1 MRFTS
6 TSTIAHPRAEVF
18 AAYRDRLP
26 EIVSFMDDISHI
38 VVLSREEDGD
48 TVTLHNEWHSAR
60 EVPKVAQAFIKP
72 DQLQWD
78 DHATWNQADFTCAFN
93 IKTRAFRDAVT
104 CTGTNRFVEDGDVT
118 KVILEGDFEVDV
130 QQIPGVPRLLAGRIA
145 PQIEKFIVQLIQPN
159 LEKTNQAVGRFL
171 DAQG

>member
-26 EIVSFMDDISHI
+26 EIVAYMDDISKI
-38 VVLSREEDGD
+38 VVLSREADGAI
-48 TVTLHNEWHSAR
+48 VKLHNEWHSAR

-78 DHATWNQADFTCAFN
+78 DHATWDASAFTCHFD
-93 IKTRAFRDAVT
+93 IKTRAFREAVH

-118 KVILEGDFEVDV
+118 KVVLEGDFEVDV
-130 QQIPGVPRLLAGRIA
+130 KQIPGVPRLLAGRIA

-159 LEKTNQAVGRFL
+159 LEKTNQAVGTFL

>member
-6 TSTIAHPRAEVF
+6 TSTIAHPRAAVF

-26 EIVSFMDDISHI
+26 EIVAYMEDISEV
-38 VVLSREEDGD
+38 VVLSRADEGGV
-48 TVTLHNEWHSAR
+48 TTLHNEWHSAR

-78 DHATWNQADFTCAFN
+78 DYASWDEGAFRCTFD
-93 IKTRAFRDAVT
+93 IKTRAFREAVR
-104 CTGTNRFVEDGDVT
+104 CHGTNTFVEEGGVT
-118 KVILEGDFEVDV
+118 KVVLEGLFEVDLKH
-130 QQIPGVPRLLAGRIA
+130 IPGVPRLLAGRIA
-145 PQIEKFIVQLIQPN
+145 PQIEKFIIQLIQPN
-159 LEKTNQAVGRFL
+159 LEKTNQAVGAFL